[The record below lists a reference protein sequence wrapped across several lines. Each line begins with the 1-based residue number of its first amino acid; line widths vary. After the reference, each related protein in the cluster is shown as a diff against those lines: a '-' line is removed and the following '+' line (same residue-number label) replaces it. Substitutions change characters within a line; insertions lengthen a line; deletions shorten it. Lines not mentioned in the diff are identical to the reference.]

1 MKKSTDLRMKTLS
14 SKALTI
20 VVSLS
25 VCLLAACVNVVPIKG
40 VEVERKIEEAHVQAP
55 PEGAC
60 APIKSW
66 YHDEYAING
75 LKRTTGGLH
84 NGFDFAAAEATH
96 VIAAA
101 PGWISSSKFEPVGGN
116 TVRIRHGRDLHDNEV
131 ITAYAHLSK
140 LIAQPGQIVKRGQL
154 IGYTGWTGS
163 GTQMEGPHLHLS
175 VELFSDIKEDG
186 AKRYSHSVSPVF
198 FLYPMKAGVFITDVF
213 PAFDPAM
220 NYGDSDWKWNKS
232 KAKFVGLTFP
242 IKCQ

>member
-1 MKKSTDLRMKTLS
+1 MTTLS

-25 VCLLAACVNVVPIKG
+25 ACLLAACVNVVPIKG

-75 LKRTTGGLH
+75 RKRTIGGQH
-84 NGFDFAAAEATH
+84 NGFDFAAVKGTP

-101 PGWISSSKFEPVGGN
+101 PGRVSFSDFNPIGGN
-116 TVRIRHGRDLHDNEV
+116 VVQLRHGRDLNDNEV
-131 ITAYAHLSK
+131 MTSYAHLSRWVVE
-140 LIAQPGQIVKRGQL
+140 AGQMVTRGQV
-154 IGYTGWTGS
+154 IGYSGDTGT
-163 GTQMEGPHLHLS
+163 GTQSEGPHLHMSVVLLS
-175 VELFSDIKEDG
+175 EVKDDG
-186 AKRYSHSVSPVF
+186 KKRDLDTSSPVF

-213 PAFDPAM
+213 PAFDPAV
-220 NYGDSDWKWNKS
+220 NYGDSDWKWIKS
-232 KAKFVGLTFP
+232 KARFVGLTFP